1 MANANYPQGHFCWV
15 ELCSTDWKGG
25 KSFYSD
31 LLSWTAE
38 DQPIGDG
45 LFYTMLQKQNLD
57 IAAMYQMPAD
67 QQAQGVPSYWLSY
80 IAVDDIKAMTAKA
93 KELGATIVHGPH
105 EIPGAGEMVLLCDPA
120 GAMIALW
127 QGKGH
132 KGSQRKDE
140 ENTPCW
146 FELATRDPDACA
158 DFYCDLLGLQTED
171 KPMDGMQYTLFKDQD
186 QVVGG
191 MLAMNEQWPDDIPSH
206 WMVYFAV
213 DDCDKRTELAAS
225 LGGEVCVQ
233 PIDVPEVGRFSV
245 ITDPQGA
252 VFSIIK
258 LNN

>member
-1 MANANYPQGHFCWV
+1 MANANYPQGHFCWA
-15 ELCSTDWKGG
+15 ELCSTDWQGG

-31 LLSWTAE
+31 LFTWTAE

-45 LFYTMLQKQNLD
+45 LFYTMLQKQKLD

-80 IAVDDIKAMTAKA
+80 IAVDDVKTKAAEA

-105 EIPGAGEMVLLCDPA
+105 DIPGAGEMVLLCDPA

-140 ENTPCW
+140 ESTPCW
-146 FELATRDPDACA
+146 FELATRDPAACA
-158 DFYCDLLGLQTED
+158 DFYCALLGLQTED
-171 KPMDGMQYTLFKDQD
+171 KPMDGMQYTLFKAQD

-213 DDCDKRTELAAS
+213 DDCDKRTEQAAS

-233 PIDVPEVGRFSV
+233 PMDVPEVGRFSV

>member
-1 MANANYPQGHFCWV
+1 MTNGNYPQGHFCWA
-15 ELCSTDWKGG
+15 ELCSTDWQAG

-31 LLSWTAE
+31 LFSWTAD
-38 DQPIGDG
+38 DQPIGEG
-45 LFYTMLQKQNLD
+45 MFYTMLQKQGLD

-80 IAVDDIKAMTAKA
+80 IAVDNVKAMAAKA

-105 EIPGAGEMVLLCDPA
+105 EIPEAGEMVLLCDPG
-120 GAMIALW
+120 GAMVALW

-132 KGSQRKDE
+132 MGSQRKDE
-140 ENTPCW
+140 VSTPCW
-146 FELATRDPDACA
+146 FELVTRDTQACA
-158 DFYCDLLGLQTED
+158 EFYCSLFGLEAHEQ
-171 KPMDGMQYTLFKDQD
+171 PMDGIQYTLFKAQD

-191 MLAMNEQWPDDIPSH
+191 MLAMTDEWPDDVPSH

-213 DDCDKRTELAAS
+213 ADCDERCERATS

-233 PIDVPEVGRFSV
+233 PIDVPEVGRFGV